1 MRDSPIQ
8 TYAII
13 NMPVNLTFLVVIEK
27 KGKKGK
33 KRKEKRVCIY
43 ARNQICRSNESA
55 RRNAKYKTKTKS
67 KSESQNDA
75 KNAPGSRMPTRTG
88 SDEKKN
94 KKEGRAR
101 ETSMRI

>member
-1 MRDSPIQ
+1 M
-8 TYAII
+8 
-13 NMPVNLTFLVVIEK
+13 
-27 KGKKGK
+27 
-33 KRKEKRVCIY
+33 
-43 ARNQICRSNESA
+43 CRSNESA
-55 RRNAKYKTKTKS
+55 RRNAKYNTKT